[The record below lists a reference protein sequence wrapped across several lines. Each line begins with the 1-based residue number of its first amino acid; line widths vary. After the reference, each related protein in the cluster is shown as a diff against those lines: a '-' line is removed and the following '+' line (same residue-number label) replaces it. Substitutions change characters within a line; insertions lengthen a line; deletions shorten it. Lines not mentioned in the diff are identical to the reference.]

1 MGKKRVWYIP
11 VIIILIVFVLLTV
24 ALIGRDIFL
33 SAHSSRQDLK
43 ILEDDVFKTSK
54 KMPGTEGKECL
65 YIWDSRDA
73 NSSLFHEQVP
83 RILEDMQVEYTEIDT
98 AVDEIPEFDQY
109 DNVILGLT
117 DYREN
122 SKYLLELV
130 DWVDAGGSLLIA
142 QVPTAGTMYNWMS
155 TKMGVT
161 STGVTYYEVD
171 GFRLFDGFMV
181 MGNQDTYTIPDA
193 YESAIAVTVS
203 DDCEVYMV
211 TDDER
216 EIPLLWEKD
225 AGEGQ
230 IVVVNLGRYD
240 KTYRGIYAA
249 AYSLLGEYCAWPV
262 INSSAFYL
270 DGVPFPIPSGEN
282 QYITAE
288 YGEDMDLYTFYIR
301 EWTNDLM
308 ELSRKYNVS
317 FTGSLQENNDGDV
330 DPPYESTANSNR
342 YEYFISLF
350 QETGGEVGLYGYN
363 QQPLCIKSDDLQPT
377 DSEAFPH
384 GYEEDMGLEYW
395 NSKQNIMASLEEVTS
410 FHLEFDESPMTIY
423 TPPYGVLSE
432 TGLSALENTLPEIQA
447 VAGLYLGYGYAA
459 SQEFEVDE
467 DGMIM
472 TPRVTSGSYVGDE
485 QHILALSELNMHF
498 VNSHAISPN
507 DVLNPDAGAEKG
519 WEAMFDTL
527 EEYEEW
533 LDSAAP
539 EIRRHSGSEMA
550 AAVQRYHY
558 LDVEENVTDEMLEMD
573 FDNFQDEAWMILR
586 FNEWTPD
593 EENGVEGGK
602 LQKLTG
608 NLYLLKAEKDHVTIR
623 RKVES

>member
-24 ALIGRDIFL
+24 ALIGRDLFL
-33 SAHSSRQDLK
+33 AGHSSRQELK
-43 ILEDDVFKTSK
+43 ILENSVFRISGKIS
-54 KMPGTEGKECL
+54 GTDGKECL
-65 YIWDSRDA
+65 YIWDSRDG
-73 NSSLFHEQVP
+73 NSSLLHEQMS
-83 RILEDMQVEYTEIDT
+83 RILDDMQVEYKEQDT
-98 AVDEIPEFDQY
+98 AEEETLDLEQY
-109 DNVILGLT
+109 EKVVLGLT

-122 SKYLLELV
+122 SKYLLDLA
-130 DWVDAGGSLLIA
+130 DWAYDGGSLLIA

-155 TKMGVT
+155 SKMGVT
-161 STGVTYYEVD
+161 STGVTYYKVT
-171 GFRLFDGFMV
+171 GFRLTEGFMV
-181 MGNQDTYTIPDA
+181 MGNKDTYEIPDA
-193 YESAIAVTVS
+193 YDSAIAVSVS

-211 TDDER
+211 TDDDR
-216 EIPLLWEKD
+216 EIPLLWEKE

-240 KTYRGIYAA
+240 KSYRGIYAA
-249 AYSLLGEYCAWPV
+249 AYSLMGEYCAWPV

-288 YGEDMDLYTFYIR
+288 YGEDMDLYTFYVR

-308 ELSRKYNVS
+308 ELSREHNVS
-317 FTGSLQENNDGDV
+317 FTGTLQENNDGDV

-363 QQPLCIKSDDLQPT
+363 QQPLCIESDDLQST
-377 DSEAFPH
+377 DPEAFPY

-395 NSKQNIMASLEEVTS
+395 NSKQNIEAALEEVNR
-410 FHLEFDESPMTIY
+410 FHREFDESPMVVY
-423 TPPYGVLSE
+423 TPPYGVMSE
-432 TGLSALENTLPEIQA
+432 TGLSAIEQYLPEIQA
-447 VAGLYLGYGYAA
+447 VAGLYQGYGYAA
-459 SQEFEVDE
+459 SQEFEVAE

-485 QHILALSELNMHF
+485 QHLVALSELNMHF
-498 VNSHAISPN
+498 VNSHSISPN

-519 WEAMFDTL
+519 WSAMLGTL
-527 EEYEEW
+527 EQYEEW

-539 EIRRHSGSEMA
+539 DIRRHSGTEMA

-558 LDVEENVTDEMLEMD
+558 LDVSETVTNESIELD
-573 FDNFQDEAWMILR
+573 FDNFQDEAWMMLR
-586 FNEWTPD
+586 LNEWTPEGD
-593 EENGVEGGK
+593 NAVEGGK